1 MKKINWWKL
10 VWVLGVYIILGLILY
25 LVIEYK
31 VKWESLDT
39 NKYLYFYDCESNL
52 CTSTTKVGSYYS
64 RYIYKKDSPYVV
76 NYNEDTVIINDN
88 GKYLVYDYKNDKVV
102 SDSYDWYEYLYY
114 NDGVYFIVKSNN
126 KTGIIDEQ
134 GSMIVNNI
142 YDSIVLSGKM
152 LKVRNDNLYGLLDSD
167 FNNYL
172 DIEYQY
178 VEVNGENIIIE
189 KDNKYSLLSL
199 SKEVM
204 GSDYVYITK
213 VDGSNYLVIDKDNK
227 IDIVNNKLESNLI
240 MIIDGHLDYSDSSNI
255 DTLNIRFEDNIML
268 FDVLSSD
275 KEGITYRYDIASK
288 KLV

>member
-10 VWVLGVYIILGLILY
+10 VWVLGIYIILGLILY

-39 NKYLYFYDCESNL
+39 NKYLYFYDCDSNL

-64 RYIYKKDSPYVV
+64 RYIYKKDSPYIIS
-76 NYNEDTVIINDN
+76 YDDETAIINDN
-88 GKYLVYDYKNDKVV
+88 GKYLVYDYKNDKVI
-102 SDSYDWYEYLYY
+102 SKSYDWYKYLFY
-114 NDGVYFIVKSNN
+114 NGNTYFIIRGNN
-126 KTGIIDEQ
+126 KVGIIDNQ
-134 GSMIVNNI
+134 GSMVVNNI
-142 YDSIVLSGKM
+142 YDNIVLENNM
-152 LKVRNDNLYGLLDSD
+152 LKVSNNSLYGLLDSD
-167 FNNYL
+167 FNIYL

-178 VEVNGENIIIE
+178 VEVNGENVIIE

-199 SKEVM
+199 SKEVI
-204 GSDYVYITK
+204 GSDYLYISK
-213 VDGSNYLVIDKDNK
+213 VDDSNYLVIDKDNK

-240 MIIDGHLDYSDSSNI
+240 MIINGSLDYSNTNNI

-275 KEGITYRYDIASK
+275 KEGITYRYDIVSK

>member
-10 VWVLGVYIILGLILY
+10 VWVLGIYIILGLILY

-39 NKYLYFYDCESNL
+39 NKYLYFYDCDSNL

-64 RYIYKKDSPYVV
+64 RYIYKKDSPYIIS
-76 NYNEDTVIINDN
+76 YDDETAIINDN
-88 GKYLVYDYKNDKVV
+88 GKYLVYDYKNDKVI
-102 SDSYDWYEYLYY
+102 SKSYDWYKYLFY
-114 NDGVYFIVKSNN
+114 NGNTYFIIRGNN
-126 KTGIIDEQ
+126 KVGIIDNQ
-134 GSMIVNNI
+134 GSMVVNNI
-142 YDSIVLSGKM
+142 YDNIALENNM
-152 LKVRNDNLYGLLDSD
+152 LKVSNNSLYGLLDSD
-167 FNNYL
+167 FNIYL

-178 VEVNGENIIIE
+178 VEVNGENVIIE

-199 SKEVM
+199 SKEVI
-204 GSDYVYITK
+204 GSDYLYISK
-213 VDGSNYLVIDKDNK
+213 VDNSNYLVIDKDNK

-240 MIIDGHLDYSDSSNI
+240 MIIDGSLDYSNTNNI

-275 KEGITYRYDIASK
+275 KEGITYRYDIVSK

>member
-64 RYIYKKDSPYVV
+64 RYIYKKDSPYIIS
-76 NYNEDTVIINDN
+76 YDDETAIINDN
-88 GKYLVYDYKNDKVV
+88 GKYLVYDYKNDKVI
-102 SDSYDWYEYLYY
+102 SKSYDWYKYLFY
-114 NDGVYFIVKSNN
+114 NGNTYFIIRGNN
-126 KTGIIDEQ
+126 KVGIIDNQ
-134 GSMIVNNI
+134 GSMVVNNI
-142 YDSIVLSGKM
+142 YDNIALENNM
-152 LKVRNDNLYGLLDSD
+152 LKVSNNSLYGLLDSD
-167 FNNYL
+167 FNIYL

-178 VEVNGENIIIE
+178 VEVNGENVIIE

-199 SKEVM
+199 SKEVI
-204 GSDYVYITK
+204 GSDYLYITRI
-213 VDGSNYLVIDKDNK
+213 DNSNYLVIDKDNK

-240 MIIDGHLDYSDSSNI
+240 MIIDGHLDYSDTNNI
-255 DTLNIRFEDNIML
+255 DTLNIRFEDNVMS

-275 KEGITYRYDIASK
+275 SEGITYKYDLVSK

>member
-10 VWVLGVYIILGLILY
+10 VWVLGIYIILGLILY

-39 NKYLYFYDCESNL
+39 NKYLYFYDCDSNL

-64 RYIYKKDSPYVV
+64 RYIYKKDSPYIIS
-76 NYNEDTVIINDN
+76 YDDETAIINDN
-88 GKYLVYDYKNDKVV
+88 GKYLVYDYKNDKVI
-102 SDSYDWYEYLYY
+102 SKSYDWYKYLFY
-114 NDGVYFIVKSNN
+114 NGNTYFIIRGNN
-126 KTGIIDEQ
+126 KVGIIDNQ
-134 GSMIVNNI
+134 GSMVVNNI
-142 YDSIVLSGKM
+142 YDNIALENNM
-152 LKVRNDNLYGLLDSD
+152 LKVSNNSLYGLLDSD
-167 FNNYL
+167 FNIYL

-178 VEVNGENIIIE
+178 VEVNGENVIIE

-204 GSDYVYITK
+204 GSDYVYISK
-213 VDGSNYLVIDKDNK
+213 VDDSNYLVIDKDNK

-240 MIIDGHLDYSDSSNI
+240 MIINGSLDYSNTNNI

-275 KEGITYRYDIASK
+275 KEGITYRYDIVSK

>member
-64 RYIYKKDSPYVV
+64 RYIYKKDSPYIIS
-76 NYNEDTVIINDN
+76 YDDETAIINDN
-88 GKYLVYDYKNDKVV
+88 GKYLVYDYKNDKVI
-102 SDSYDWYEYLYY
+102 SKSYDWYKYLFY
-114 NDGVYFIVKSNN
+114 NGNTYFIIRGNN
-126 KTGIIDEQ
+126 KVGIIDNQ
-134 GSMIVNNI
+134 GSMVVNNI
-142 YDSIVLSGKM
+142 YDNIVLENNM
-152 LKVRNDNLYGLLDSD
+152 LKVSNNSLYGLLDSD
-167 FNNYL
+167 FNIYL

-178 VEVNGENIIIE
+178 VEVNGENVIIE

-199 SKEVM
+199 SKEVI
-204 GSDYVYITK
+204 GSDYLYISK
-213 VDGSNYLVIDKDNK
+213 IDDSNYLVIDKDNK

-240 MIIDGHLDYSDSSNI
+240 MIINGSLDYSNTNNI

-275 KEGITYRYDIASK
+275 KEGITYRYDIVSK

>member
-10 VWVLGVYIILGLILY
+10 VWVLGIYIILGLILY

-64 RYIYKKDSPYVV
+64 RYTYKKDSPYIV
-76 NYNEDTVIINDN
+76 NYDDETAIINDN

-134 GSMIVNNI
+134 GSVVVNNI

-213 VDGSNYLVIDKDNK
+213 VDDSNYLVIDKDNK

-255 DTLNIRFEDNIML
+255 DTLNIRFEDNVML

-275 KEGITYRYDIASK
+275 NEGITYKYDLVGK